1 MVQEESKEPER
12 NEDEGEQW
20 IGIDL
25 GTSNSM
31 VTYFKLDVIK
41 GSKINGRIEVVQN
54 INDNNII
61 TPSVVFF
68 NEKNEKNPLIGYA
81 AKEKMVQQFE
91 QVCYDSKRILGRNFG
106 DPEIQE
112 YRKTWPFILQK
123 GLNDKPQYKLIIKD
137 KDNSGEDKDQVQ
149 TYYPQEISSFI
160 LNQLRRNVE
169 NTLERKNCRNCV
181 VTIPAYFNQS
191 QIDDTY
197 AACKQAGLNCKGMID
212 EPTSAAVY
220 YTYMNYQKDQPLP
233 GSVLVV
239 DYGGGTLDTSIVEID
254 DN

>member
-31 VTYFKLDVIK
+31 VTYFKLDGNI

-81 AKEKMVQQFE
+81 AKEKMVQ
-91 QVCYDSKRILGRNFG
+91 
-106 DPEIQE
+106 
-112 YRKTWPFILQK
+112 
-123 GLNDKPQYKLIIKD
+123 
-137 KDNSGEDKDQVQ
+137 
-149 TYYPQEISSFI
+149 
-160 LNQLRRNVE
+160 
-169 NTLERKNCRNCV
+169 
-181 VTIPAYFNQS
+181 
-191 QIDDTY
+191 
-197 AACKQAGLNCKGMID
+197 
-212 EPTSAAVY
+212 
-220 YTYMNYQKDQPLP
+220 
-233 GSVLVV
+233 
-239 DYGGGTLDTSIVEID
+239 
-254 DN
+254 